1 MLNQWTIF
9 QNLVA
14 TLPTMQLSLEAI
26 YQIRACV
33 QIAFFFSG
41 RKLLAVRSGVLRWS
55 VVRWEKKQPAL
66 YDWHGALQITMF
78 PIWHPDIRAGRMWER
93 DCYHLSQEED
103 MERWHPD
110 FWFKALGAQ
119 HKYGV
124 LVKKDSGPDLPFSPG
139 VLLFVS
145 YWEQL
150 NKDTRAMW
158 SQALIHLVTSPE
170 NIYQVTCNFLWRH
183 KDFILLLSH
192 SISFPQDV
200 RVKTM

>member
-1 MLNQWTIF
+1 
-9 QNLVA
+9 
-14 TLPTMQLSLEAI
+14 MQLSLEAI

-33 QIAFFFSG
+33 HIAFFFSG

-66 YDWHGALQITMF
+66 YDRHGALQITMF

-124 LVKKDSGPDLPFSPG
+124 LVKKTLGLIYPFLQVSCCLFLIGNNWTKTLGPCGHRPSSTWWHHLKTFIRLHAISSGDTKSLYYFFHIA
-139 VLLFVS
+139 LAFHKTFV
-145 YWEQL
+145 
-150 NKDTRAMW
+150 
-158 SQALIHLVTSPE
+158 
-170 NIYQVTCNFLWRH
+170 
-183 KDFILLLSH
+183 
-192 SISFPQDV
+192 
-200 RVKTM
+200 